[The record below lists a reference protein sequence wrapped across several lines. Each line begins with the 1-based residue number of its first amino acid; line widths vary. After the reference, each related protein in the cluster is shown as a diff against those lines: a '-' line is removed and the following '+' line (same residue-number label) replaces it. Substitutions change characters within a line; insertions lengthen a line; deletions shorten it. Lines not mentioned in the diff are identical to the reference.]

1 MKIEDFIKIEF
12 GICTII
18 DGQQTVIRIPIDDT
32 VRTALYEMH
41 ENFYETYSG
50 IEGDA
55 ELFQP
60 SEKYASTEKLKVP
73 LANENLNSLQEI
85 YNQNDMPV
93 ANIPIGEI
101 ANNISFYFAIFRHNN
116 DSKQIAIKRPSIFKG
131 LLRKK
136 LIQFIDDTLQVV
148 PDKIFKLDNDFD
160 FIIHEENIDILH
172 PTGFNFIANIDEEVL
187 RSAANSTRQL
197 SSRIKYINFN
207 YLADFV
213 AHSKTAAKLVAS
225 IKSRKDLERT
235 CQIKLLEKCV
245 RIGVNIREEKGQILP
260 DETDIVRFLE
270 ILDRRGY
277 DFDITEDLPEIYVAS
292 SRRRVNLTK

>member
-1 MKIEDFIKIEF
+1 MAIEDFRNIEF

-18 DGQQTVIRIPIDDT
+18 DGQQTVVRIPIDNS
-32 VRTALYEMH
+32 VRTTLYEMH
-41 ENFYETYSG
+41 ENFYETYFG

-60 SEKYASTEKLKVP
+60 SEKYASTEKLLVP

-93 ANIPIGEI
+93 ANISIGEI

-116 DSKQIAIKRPSIFKG
+116 GSKQIAIKRPSQFKG

-148 PDKIFKLDNDFD
+148 PDNIFKLDNDFD
-160 FIIHEENIDILH
+160 FIIHEVNIDILH

-187 RSAANSTRQL
+187 RSAADSTRQL
-197 SSRIKYINFN
+197 SLRIQYINFN

-213 AHSKTAAKLVAS
+213 GHSKTAAKLVAS
-225 IKSRKDLERT
+225 IKSRTDLERT

-245 RIGVNIREEKGQILP
+245 RIGVNIREENGQILP

-292 SRRRVNLTK
+292 SRRRVN

>member
-1 MKIEDFIKIEF
+1 MAIEDFRNIEF

-18 DGQQTVIRIPIDDT
+18 DGQQTVVRIPIDNS
-32 VRTALYEMH
+32 VRTTLYEMH
-41 ENFYETYSG
+41 ENFYETYFG

-60 SEKYASTEKLKVP
+60 SEKYASTEKLIVP

-93 ANIPIGEI
+93 ANISIGEI

-116 DSKQIAIKRPSIFKG
+116 GSKQIAIKRPSQFKG

-148 PDKIFKLDNDFD
+148 PDNIFKLDNDFD
-160 FIIHEENIDILH
+160 FIIHEVNIDILH

-187 RSAANSTRQL
+187 RSAADSTRQL
-197 SSRIKYINFN
+197 SLRIQYINFN

-213 AHSKTAAKLVAS
+213 GHSKTAAKLVAS
-225 IKSRKDLERT
+225 IKSRTDLERT

-245 RIGVNIREEKGQILP
+245 RIGVNIREENGQILP

-292 SRRRVNLTK
+292 SRRRVN